1 MGDQNKMGDQYNMDP
16 SSTYSFL
23 KKVLIFVL
31 IALAVTLLVM
41 FVGRAIDTLLVI
53 FAGILLGI
61 IFRSARD
68 FVHQTLG
75 IGQKLSLALVI
86 ITFLSI
92 TIGLSYAFVPKIVN
106 QADTFSKQI
115 PETWE
120 MTKKNI
126 SQFRWGRELAQEN
139 PDFADFFEDETD
151 GTGEDYDMT
160 KSILGYLSTTAA
172 IIAALVLIFVIAVYI
187 AAEPTLYTEG
197 FIRLFPKDRRKR
209 IVEIMDEISITIQ
222 WWLVGQMASMIILGT
237 LATLGLWLLGVPYA
251 WLLGAFTALMT
262 FIPNLGP
269 IIAAVPILLVS
280 LTVGVDTAIYTA
292 IFYTV
297 LQGIE
302 GYFITPM
309 IHRSAIDVPPV
320 LIITIQFLLYY
331 LIGFLGVLLAMPLMG
346 CLMVLVKRLYIEDIL
361 GDTLEERSSHDLEG
375 ENIFEDKI

>member
-1 MGDQNKMGDQYNMDP
+1 MGNEGTEEV

-31 IALAVTLLVM
+31 IALSVTLLVM

-53 FAGILLGI
+53 FGGILLGI
-61 IFRSARD
+61 IFRAARD
-68 FVHQTLG
+68 FIHQTVGLG
-75 IGQKLSLALVI
+75 HKLSLTLVLV
-86 ITFLSI
+86 TFLGAAVGTCYI
-92 TIGLSYAFVPKIVN
+92 LGPRVIN
-106 QADTFSKQI
+106 QADTFYKQI

-120 MTKKNI
+120 MTKRNI
-126 SQFRWGRELAQEN
+126 SQFGWGRELANEN
-139 PDFADFFEDETD
+139 PKFADFFEDETD

-172 IIAALVLIFVIAVYI
+172 IIAAMVLVFVIAVYI
-187 AAEPTLYTEG
+187 AAEPKLYTEG
-197 FIRLFPKDRRKR
+197 FIRLFPKKRRR
-209 IVEIMDEISITIQ
+209 RVVEMMDEIALTMQ
-222 WWLVGQMASMIILGT
+222 WWLVGQVCSMIILGT

-251 WLLGAFTALMT
+251 LLLGVFTAIMT

-269 IIAAVPILLVS
+269 IIAAVPILLIS

-292 IFYTV
+292 IFYTF

-309 IHRSAIDVPPV
+309 IHRRAISVPPV

-331 LIGFLGVLLAMPLMG
+331 LIGFLGVLLAMPLIG
-346 CLMVLVKRLYIEDIL
+346 CLMVVVKRLYIQDIL
-361 GDTLEERSSHDLEG
+361 GDPLEEHTDHDMKG
-375 ENIFEDKI
+375 ENIF

>member
-1 MGDQNKMGDQYNMDP
+1 MGNQNN
-16 SSTYSFL
+16 SETSTTYSFL

-41 FVGRAIDTLLVI
+41 FVGKAIDTLLLI
-53 FAGILLGI
+53 FAGILLGT
-61 IFRSARD
+61 IFRAARD
-68 FVHQTLG
+68 FVHQTLRLG
-75 IGQKLSLALVI
+75 HKLSLALVI
-86 ITFLSI
+86 ITFLSAV
-92 TIGLSYAFVPKIVN
+92 IGVSYLFVPRIVS

-120 MTKKNI
+120 MTKQNI

-139 PDFADFFEDETD
+139 PDFTDFFEDESD

-160 KSILGYLSTTAA
+160 KSILGYLSTTATV
-172 IIAALVLIFVIAVYI
+172 IAALVLVFVIAVYI
-187 AAEPTLYTEG
+187 AAEPKLYTEG

-222 WWLVGQMASMIILGT
+222 WWLVGQLCSMVILGAI
-237 LATLGLWLLGVPYA
+237 ATLGLWLLGVPYA
-251 WLLGAFTALMT
+251 WLLGSFTALMT

-269 IIAAVPILLVS
+269 IIAAVPILLIS

-292 IFYTV
+292 IFYSV

-309 IHRSAIDVPPV
+309 IHRNAIAVPPV

-346 CLMVLVKRLYIEDIL
+346 CLMVLVKRLYIQDIL
-361 GDTLEERSSHDLEG
+361 GDPLEERTSHDLKG
-375 ENIFEDKI
+375 DTIFEDRI